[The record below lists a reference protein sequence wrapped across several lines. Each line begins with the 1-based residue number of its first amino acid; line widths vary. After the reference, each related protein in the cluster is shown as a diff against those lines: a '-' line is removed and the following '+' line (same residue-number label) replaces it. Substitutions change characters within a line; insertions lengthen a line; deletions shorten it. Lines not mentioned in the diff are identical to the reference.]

1 MTLNWSIQVG
11 EISADPW
18 LIENPDVVLPTASI
32 GKLLLL
38 GRVAEMFE
46 DGSLARQTPL
56 QRDNGLFVR
65 DSGVWHVLSQD
76 ALAAVDACRLV
87 GLVSDNL
94 ATNVLLQH
102 AGRAA
107 VQAYA
112 DRLGVAPMALLDQ
125 VRGLRDPRDPDVAP
139 TLSVASAAS
148 LIRFMEL
155 LAGGAVSAEVA
166 EWLSF
171 NTDLSMVADAF
182 GLDPLA
188 HNTING
194 GEPGC
199 YTLIN
204 KTGTNEGTRA
214 DVGLVH
220 AGAALTAYAVVAHWD
235 EATDG
240 DCLSDVIARMRRI
253 GAQIRDRL

>member
-1 MTLNWSIQVG
+1 MSVRWSVQVG
-11 EISADPW
+11 EIGADPW
-18 LIENPDVVLPTASI
+18 LIENPDAVLPTASI

-46 DGSLARQTPL
+46 DGSLTRETPV
-56 QRDNGLFVR
+56 QRDDGLFVR
-65 DSGVWHVLSQD
+65 DSGIWHALGQQ
-76 ALAAVDACRLV
+76 ALAAVDVCRLI

-94 ATNVLLQH
+94 ATNALLHHVGQ
-102 AGRAA
+102 AS

-112 DRLGVAPMALLDQ
+112 DQLGLAPMALLDQ
-125 VRGLRDPRDPDVAP
+125 VRGLRDPRDPQVAP
-139 TLSVASAAS
+139 TLSVANAAS

-155 LAGGAVSAEVA
+155 LSEGTVSADVR
-166 EWLSF
+166 EWLSL

-188 HNTING
+188 HNIIDG
-194 GEPGC
+194 GDPGR

-214 DVGLVH
+214 DVGVVH
-220 AGAALTAYAVVAHWD
+220 AGGAPTAYAVIAYWD
-235 EATDG
+235 ETIDG
-240 DCLSDVIARMRRI
+240 DCVAEVVARMRQI
-253 GAQIRDRL
+253 GAEIRRRL